1 MKKIKSISI
10 EDYKPLSYAIV
21 NNHYYFKI
29 NIEYEDK
36 ENDIINK
43 RYSEIENLYKEIIL
57 KYPGCRIPKFPIK
70 SFLMN
75 IHIKEEEKKDII
87 NKIQNFLNHLI
98 EHKLLKEKNI
108 VKDFFIKIKENENK
122 INDFDEKEI
131 SNYNVNENLN
141 KIENKE
147 IIENEKEKIDNEF
160 ETLEFKPTSEYSEIL
175 ENNLFN
181 MFLEEEFEKSKG
193 IIDKTKDVIITL
205 ISNYS
210 QEIQNNNESNNNKLI
225 ESNLTEENSKILEY
239 SIGMKNILL
248 DECGK
253 HIKKINEGL
262 SYLIKNFINMKNYE
276 EIKIKSLSNIKKIC
290 EENMKEKENLEENRN
305 EKLNKKIFINEINKL
320 GQFIEI
326 NQEFNNMELSE
337 FIIKLKKNK
346 TIVEELIEIYDRKQ
360 NHINFFLKL
369 NSKMNDIKKKEEI
382 EENVKT
388 KKILKNEVELIQKY
402 IQKERDFINKL
413 NEDLEYEVDYF
424 KDNIEKNIYNSMN
437 ELYKNNT
444 IKQKQIFDKFNEI
457 VSAES
462 DSENSSK
469 VSSDVKNS
477 SSDENNNKSRKNS
490 QSSHDDF

>member
-1 MKKIKSISI
+1 
-10 EDYKPLSYAIV
+10 
-21 NNHYYFKI
+21 
-29 NIEYEDK
+29 
-36 ENDIINK
+36 
-43 RYSEIENLYKEIIL
+43 
-57 KYPGCRIPKFPIK
+57 
-70 SFLMN
+70 
-75 IHIKEEEKKDII
+75 
-87 NKIQNFLNHLI
+87 
-98 EHKLLKEKNI
+98 
-108 VKDFFIKIKENENK
+108 
-122 INDFDEKEI
+122 
-131 SNYNVNENLN
+131 
-141 KIENKE
+141 
-147 IIENEKEKIDNEF
+147 
-160 ETLEFKPTSEYSEIL
+160 
-175 ENNLFN
+175 

-477 SSDENNNKSRKNS
+477 SSDENNNKNRKNS

>member
-1 MKKIKSISI
+1 
-10 EDYKPLSYAIV
+10 
-21 NNHYYFKI
+21 
-29 NIEYEDK
+29 
-36 ENDIINK
+36 
-43 RYSEIENLYKEIIL
+43 
-57 KYPGCRIPKFPIK
+57 
-70 SFLMN
+70 
-75 IHIKEEEKKDII
+75 
-87 NKIQNFLNHLI
+87 
-98 EHKLLKEKNI
+98 
-108 VKDFFIKIKENENK
+108 
-122 INDFDEKEI
+122 
-131 SNYNVNENLN
+131 
-141 KIENKE
+141 
-147 IIENEKEKIDNEF
+147 
-160 ETLEFKPTSEYSEIL
+160 
-175 ENNLFN
+175 
-181 MFLEEEFEKSKG
+181 
-193 IIDKTKDVIITL
+193 
-205 ISNYS
+205 
-210 QEIQNNNESNNNKLI
+210 
-225 ESNLTEENSKILEY
+225 
-239 SIGMKNILL
+239 
-248 DECGK
+248 
-253 HIKKINEGL
+253 
-262 SYLIKNFINMKNYE
+262 MKNYE

-326 NQEFNNMELSE
+326 NQEFNNTELSE